1 MFDALFAIDPKLLAA
16 LGAVGSAMLA
26 AAGYIA
32 KLRYERKR
40 TLRVTLFYLLQ
51 LRHSAVVDELI
62 ATQLPERVIKALNEA
77 LGDQKLDL
85 TDAETESLVREA
97 RPILAAVAERQSAAE
112 LQEIR
117 GQLAKSLS
125 DLAKDEPVLA
135 FRLSAGLPNL
145 KLPDGAS
152 DVRPADFPPQAA
164 TIATSIATSIRTGFH
179 AEGARLLQQKL
190 SGLIHMAS
198 LEIGI
203 LSFFAT
209 YLLLRRQ
216 DRTKLP
222 DSFFEAISKPMAAV
236 TKELVSTLETTAA
249 PEVLPAEAG
258 NGTPALHSSGQP
270 SAAQ

>member
-1 MFDALFAIDPKLLAA
+1 MLDALFAIDPKLLAA

-51 LRHSAVVDELI
+51 LRQTALVDELI
-62 ATQLPERVIKALNEA
+62 ATQLPERVMKALNA
-77 LGDQKLDL
+77 VLRDQKLEL
-85 TDAETESLVREA
+85 TDAETESLIREA
-97 RPILAAVAERQSAAE
+97 RPILAAVVERQSAVE

-164 TIATSIATSIRTGFH
+164 TIATSITTSIRTGFH
-179 AEGARLLQQKL
+179 TEGARLLRQKL

-198 LEIGI
+198 FEVGI
-203 LSFFAT
+203 LSFIET

-222 DSFFEAISKPMAAV
+222 DSFFEAIAKPVAAV
-236 TKELVSTLETTAA
+236 TKELVLTLDTT
-249 PEVLPAEAG
+249 PASDGPPAKAG
-258 NGTPALHSSGQP
+258 NENQAMHSGG
-270 SAAQ
+270 

>member
-32 KLRYERKR
+32 KLRHERKR

-62 ATQLPERVIKALNEA
+62 ATQLPERVIKALNTA
-77 LGDQKLDL
+77 LSDQKLEL
-85 TDAETESLVREA
+85 ADAEIESLVREA

-135 FRLSAGLPNL
+135 FRLSAGLPSL

-203 LSFFAT
+203 LSFIQT
-209 YLLLRRQ
+209 YLLVRRQ

-236 TKELVSTLETTAA
+236 TKELVLALETTAA
-249 PEVLPAEAG
+249 SAALPTEAD
-258 NGTPALHSSGQP
+258 NENPALRSGG
-270 SAAQ
+270 